1 MSFHR
6 APAPLVD
13 GCRGDPTNIPFWPGG
28 FPEPVLP
35 HVESN
40 DSEFSELLTIPPGFK
55 EGLSFESPDD
65 FHEVVPHSDSRKSK
79 KISLSEGAAGTVN
92 LMELVQQEQ
101 DLLGK
106 NVLVYLVFSKAIID
120 FD

>member
-28 FPEPVLP
+28 FSEPVLP

-55 EGLSFESPDD
+55 EGLSFESPD
-65 FHEVVPHSDSRKSK
+65 FHEVVSNSDSRKSK
-79 KISLSEGAAGTVN
+79 QISISAGMVN

-106 NVLVYLVFSKAIID
+106 YVFSQ
-120 FD
+120 